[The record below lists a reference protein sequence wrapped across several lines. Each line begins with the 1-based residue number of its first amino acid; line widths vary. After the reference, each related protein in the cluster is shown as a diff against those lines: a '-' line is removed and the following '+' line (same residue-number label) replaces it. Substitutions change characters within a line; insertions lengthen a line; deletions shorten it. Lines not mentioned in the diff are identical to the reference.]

1 MAVIICSNAGVPTS
15 PKYSIPIT
23 EPINISSAPIQVN
36 IDINIDIPPNSKMW
50 IIAQRPLGILSQ
62 IIVNASTLSFTIL
75 SNHNIDIIEGSFTDN
90 NNIVTNS
97 NGRASA
103 VEENAAQTY
112 YPALIRFG
120 QEYQLNTSI
129 NNVNRFEEFRVCFY
143 IDLIIC
149 RVGVN

>member
-1 MAVIICSNAGVPTS
+1 MNLDV
-15 PKYSIPIT
+15 
-23 EPINISSAPIQVN
+23 
-36 IDINIDIPPNSKMW
+36 
-50 IIAQRPLGILSQ
+50 
-62 IIVNASTLSFTIL
+62 L
-75 SNHNIDIIEGSFTDN
+75 SNQNIDIIEGSFTDN

-129 NNVNRFEEFRVCFY
+129 NSVNRFYPQDFDEYDNSFGDIMRLH
-143 IDLIIC
+143 IRDRTLIVYQKFKVVHFNFI
-149 RVGVN
+149 